1 MAAYARV
8 STDSDEQFTSFD
20 SQCKVYEDYIKS
32 KPDWEFVKVYADDGL
47 VLDTD
52 KMQFEDN
59 QLEKYESE
67 LSNYVDV
74 VDNQIVVDYE
84 SIEKLGDY
92 SDTISLIRENAEFAN
107 SLAEEK
113 PEIVTIND
121 DLSLS
126 FDIEDEY
133 AEQWDAWK
141 LSWSFWK
148 GWSFKLDSDFGKLVG
163 ISGIVYNF
171 ISKISNGAAFYKK
184 LLSITDKS
192 YLASTLSTLFFY
204 LPGAGVKDIIATYL
218 RNYAGVIASGLVTIN
233 MMLMTL
239 KCASLGT
246 GWLIFKFVDILAQR
260 FVPSLITSCSMV
272 YNCFKYNAPI
282 YCKANFWT
290 LSIRYLLTKF

>member
-1 MAAYARV
+1 M
-8 STDSDEQFTSFD
+8 
-20 SQCKVYEDYIKS
+20 
-32 KPDWEFVKVYADDGL
+32 
-47 VLDTD
+47 
-52 KMQFEDN
+52 
-59 QLEKYESE
+59 
-67 LSNYVDV
+67 
-74 VDNQIVVDYE
+74 
-84 SIEKLGDY
+84 
-92 SDTISLIRENAEFAN
+92 
-107 SLAEEK
+107 
-113 PEIVTIND
+113 
-121 DLSLS
+121 SLS

-163 ISGIVYNF
+163 ISGIVYNL

-239 KCASLGT
+239 NCASLGT

-290 LSIRYLLTKF
+290 LSIRYSLTKF

>member
-59 QLEKYESE
+59 Q
-67 LSNYVDV
+67 
-74 VDNQIVVDYE
+74 IVVDYE

-92 SDTISLIRENAEFAN
+92 SDTISLIRENTEFAN

-163 ISGIVYNF
+163 ISGIVYNL
-171 ISKISNGAAFYKK
+171 ISKISNGAAFYK
-184 LLSITDKS
+184 
-192 YLASTLSTLFFY
+192 
-204 LPGAGVKDIIATYL
+204 
-218 RNYAGVIASGLVTIN
+218 
-233 MMLMTL
+233 
-239 KCASLGT
+239 
-246 GWLIFKFVDILAQR
+246 
-260 FVPSLITSCSMV
+260 
-272 YNCFKYNAPI
+272 
-282 YCKANFWT
+282 
-290 LSIRYLLTKF
+290 

>member
-133 AEQWDAWK
+133 AE
-141 LSWSFWK
+141 
-148 GWSFKLDSDFGKLVG
+148 
-163 ISGIVYNF
+163 
-171 ISKISNGAAFYKK
+171 
-184 LLSITDKS
+184 
-192 YLASTLSTLFFY
+192 
-204 LPGAGVKDIIATYL
+204 
-218 RNYAGVIASGLVTIN
+218 
-233 MMLMTL
+233 
-239 KCASLGT
+239 
-246 GWLIFKFVDILAQR
+246 
-260 FVPSLITSCSMV
+260 
-272 YNCFKYNAPI
+272 
-282 YCKANFWT
+282 
-290 LSIRYLLTKF
+290 

>member
-1 MAAYARV
+1 
-8 STDSDEQFTSFD
+8 
-20 SQCKVYEDYIKS
+20 
-32 KPDWEFVKVYADDGL
+32 
-47 VLDTD
+47 
-52 KMQFEDN
+52 MQFEDN

-67 LSNYVDV
+67 LSNYVD
-74 VDNQIVVDYE
+74 VVDYE

-218 RNYAGVIASGLVTIN
+218 
-233 MMLMTL
+233 
-239 KCASLGT
+239 
-246 GWLIFKFVDILAQR
+246 
-260 FVPSLITSCSMV
+260 
-272 YNCFKYNAPI
+272 
-282 YCKANFWT
+282 
-290 LSIRYLLTKF
+290 

>member
-20 SQCKVYEDYIKS
+20 LQCKVYEDYIKS

-59 QLEKYESE
+59 Q
-67 LSNYVDV
+67 
-74 VDNQIVVDYE
+74 IVVDYE
-84 SIEKLGDY
+84 SIGKLGDY
-92 SDTISLIRENAEFAN
+92 SDTISLIRENTEFAN

-126 FDIEDEY
+126 FDIEDVY

-163 ISGIVYNF
+163 ISGIVYNL

-239 KCASLGT
+239 NCASLGT

-290 LSIRYLLTKF
+290 CLLYTSPSPRDA

>member
-126 FDIEDEY
+126 LIL
-133 AEQWDAWK
+133 K
-141 LSWSFWK
+141 MNML
-148 GWSFKLDSDFGKLVG
+148 
-163 ISGIVYNF
+163 N
-171 ISKISNGAAFYKK
+171 NG
-184 LLSITDKS
+184 
-192 YLASTLSTLFFY
+192 
-204 LPGAGVKDIIATYL
+204 
-218 RNYAGVIASGLVTIN
+218 
-233 MMLMTL
+233 ML
-239 KCASLGT
+239 G
-246 GWLIFKFVDILAQR
+246 
-260 FVPSLITSCSMV
+260 
-272 YNCFKYNAPI
+272 N
-282 YCKANFWT
+282 
-290 LSIRYLLTKF
+290 

>member
-1 MAAYARV
+1 MIKKVSAICLLVFLCLFCMSATIRTDCLETASYA
-8 STDSDEQFTSFD
+8 E
-20 SQCKVYEDYIKS
+20 
-32 KPDWEFVKVYADDGL
+32 DGL

-52 KMQFEDN
+52 EMQFEDN
-59 QLEKYESE
+59 QLEKYKFE

-74 VDNQIVVDYE
+74 VNNQIVVDYE
-84 SIEKLGDY
+84 SIEKIVDY

-107 SLAEEK
+107 GLVEEK

-163 ISGIVYNF
+163 ISGIVYNL
-171 ISKISNGAAFYKK
+171 ITKISNGAAFYKK
-184 LLSITDKS
+184 LLSITDKC

-204 LPGAGVKDIIATYL
+204 LPGAGVKDIISTYL
-218 RNYAGVIASGLVTIN
+218 RNHVDAIASALVTIN

-239 KCASLGT
+239 NCASLGT

-260 FVPSLITSCSMV
+260 FVPSLITSCSMA

-282 YCKANFWT
+282 YCKVNFWT
-290 LSIRYLLTKF
+290 LSIRYSLTKF

>member
-1 MAAYARV
+1 MIKKVSAICLFVFLCVFCMSATIETDNLETASYA
-8 STDSDEQFTSFD
+8 E
-20 SQCKVYEDYIKS
+20 
-32 KPDWEFVKVYADDGL
+32 DGL

-52 KMQFEDN
+52 EMQFEDN
-59 QLEKYESE
+59 QLEKYEFE
-67 LSNYVDV
+67 LFNYVDV

-163 ISGIVYNF
+163 ISGIVYNL

-204 LPGAGVKDIIATYL
+204 LPCAGVKDIIATYL
-218 RNYAGVIASGLVTIN
+218 RNYAVGYSFWVSNNKYDANDIKLCFFRYWLVNI
-233 MMLMTL
+233 
-239 KCASLGT
+239 
-246 GWLIFKFVDILAQR
+246 
-260 FVPSLITSCSMV
+260 
-272 YNCFKYNAPI
+272 
-282 YCKANFWT
+282 
-290 LSIRYLLTKF
+290 